1 MKALVT
7 GGAPASQLQKAAVA
21 GGMRPLRDVGIERVT
36 RGETTL
42 QEIERVLGE
51 IGGAEADG
59 PVAAAP
65 HILLVDDDSVG
76 RALARSVLEKNG
88 FRISEATDGGSALE
102 RLEGAPEFALMVLDL
117 EMPGMTGRE
126 VLARVRH
133 SVQTAGLPVLVLTG
147 TVSDETEAQLM
158 DEGADDYIRKP
169 LEPARFV
176 ARVKAAL
183 RRAGT

>member
-1 MKALVT
+1 
-7 GGAPASQLQKAAVA
+7 
-21 GGMRPLRDVGIERVT
+21 MRPLRDVGIERVT

-51 IGGAEADG
+51 IGDAEADA

-88 FRISEATDGGSALE
+88 FRISEANDGGSALK
-102 RLEGAPEFALMVLDL
+102 RLEGTPEFALMVLDL

-126 VLARVRH
+126 VLARVRQ

-147 TVSDETEAQLM
+147 TVSDEAEAQLM